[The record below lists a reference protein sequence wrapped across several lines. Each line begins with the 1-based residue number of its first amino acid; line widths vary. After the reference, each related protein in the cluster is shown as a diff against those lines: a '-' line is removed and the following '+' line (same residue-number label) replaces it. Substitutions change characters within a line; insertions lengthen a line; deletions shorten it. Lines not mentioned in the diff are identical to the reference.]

1 MRNVEVSSHKKE
13 WLSMF
18 QVESEKIK
26 GVFGNLILSVYHIG
40 STAIPNIK
48 AKPVRHYD

>member
-1 MRNVEVSSHKKE
+1 MMRKVEVFSHKKE

-26 GVFGNLILSVYHIG
+26 SG
-40 STAIPNIK
+40 AIVEQHK
-48 AKPVRHYD
+48 